1 MSELEHPVH
10 TPLTTHTTKL
20 FASLR
25 LRDLQI
31 KNRIFM
37 SPMCQYSAREG
48 VPNNWHLVHLGSRA
62 VGGAGLVMVEATA
75 VKAIGR
81 ISPGDLGIWNDEQ
94 MQAYKPITSFLKE
107 HGAVSAIQLAHA
119 GRKASTA
126 APWKG
131 GKVVEIKHGG
141 WIPEGPSPV
150 AFSDKYVVPHEM
162 TKAEIESTV
171 DDFVA
176 AAKRS
181 LEAGFEVVE
190 LHMAHGY
197 LMHEFLSPLSN
208 QRQDE
213 FGGTLENRMR
223 FPLMVAEAVRKMW
236 PQKWP
241 VFVRI
246 SATDWVDG
254 GWDLSESI
262 EFVRK
267 LKALGIDFI
276 DCSSGGAA
284 PYAKIPT
291 GPGYQ
296 VAFAAEIR
304 ESVQIATGAVGMI
317 TDGHQAEKILQEGHA
332 DAILLGRELLRDPY
346 FPLNA
351 ARALGVDISWPAQ
364 YQRGK
369 P

>member
-1 MSELEHPVH
+1 MSQLDHPVH
-10 TPLTTHTTKL
+10 TPITTHATKL

-37 SPMCQYSAREG
+37 SPMCQYSAQDG

-81 ISPGDLGIWNDEQ
+81 ISPGDLGIWNQEQ
-94 MQAYKPITSFLKE
+94 AEAFKPITRFLKE

-126 APWKG
+126 SPWKG
-131 GKVVEIKHGG
+131 GGVIDGKQGG
-141 WIPEGPSPV
+141 WMPEAPSAL
-150 AFSDKYVVPHEM
+150 AFSEKYVVPHEM
-162 TKAEIESTV
+162 TKTEIESV
-171 DDFVA
+171 VNDFVA

-181 LEAGFEVVE
+181 LDAGFEVVE

-208 QRQDE
+208 HRQDE
-213 FGGTLENRMR
+213 FGGSLENRMR
-223 FPLMVAEAVRKMW
+223 FPLMVADAVRKVW

-246 SATDWVDG
+246 SATDWADG

-262 EFVRK
+262 EFVSK
-267 LKALGIDFI
+267 LKAVGIDFI
-276 DCSSGGAA
+276 DCSSGGAV
-284 PYAKIPT
+284 PYAKVAT

-296 VAFAAEIR
+296 VSFASAIR
-304 ESVQIATGAVGMI
+304 DNVQIATGAVGMI
-317 TDGHQAEKILQEGHA
+317 TEAQQAEEILQHGHA

-346 FPLNA
+346 FPLHA
-351 ARALGVDISWPAQ
+351 ARALGVDIAWPVQ